1 MVKHVLS
8 EIPSKE
14 YMISDERKAEL
25 DAMYSPQA
33 EVARLRAALDEALE
47 VVKPINV
54 LAQAVFH
61 VDEDGR
67 EMNARRAD
75 DQGLYGFDRVELT
88 YGHLRAARRFY
99 EKHKGGG
106 DEQR

>member
-47 VVKPINV
+47 VVKPFGDRAVAWKHNADSARV
-54 LAQAVFH
+54 SVRLA
-61 VDEDGR
+61 D
-67 EMNARRAD
+67 
-75 DQGLYGFDRVELT
+75 
-88 YGHLRAARRFY
+88 LRAARRFY
-99 EKHKGGG
+99 EKHKGGWDG
-106 DEQR
+106 